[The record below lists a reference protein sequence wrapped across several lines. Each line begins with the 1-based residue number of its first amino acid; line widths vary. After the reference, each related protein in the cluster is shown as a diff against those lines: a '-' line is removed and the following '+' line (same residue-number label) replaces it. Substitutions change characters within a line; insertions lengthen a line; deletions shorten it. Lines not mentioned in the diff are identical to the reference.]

1 MLEQRT
7 LVTILSGFSPS
18 VEGELRSLEQLGLE
32 IVSDDTSLLVTN
44 RPANTIARVVV
55 AVLTNGGNAWPR
67 HSWDGGQSRQ
77 CVSVEVEKVANP
89 DLHAVAALTAMLD
102 GVAGS
107 EVELLGR
114 HVLVVLVLL
123 GPVGDVQGEIRIADV
138 AIEARNLAGY
148 RENFEGVAHGP

>member
-1 MLEQRT
+1 M
-7 LVTILSGFSPS
+7 TILSGFSPRRSGFRPS
-18 VEGELRSLEQLGLE
+18 VEGELRSLEQLGVE

-55 AVLTNGGNAWPR
+55 AVVTNGGNVRPR

-89 DLHAVAALTAMLD
+89 DRHAVAALSAMLD

-114 HVLVVLVLL
+114 HVLVVLL
-123 GPVGDVQGEIRIADV
+123 GP
-138 AIEARNLAGY
+138 
-148 RENFEGVAHGP
+148 